1 VKGNFPVKLCTVVFA
16 VMFVVQSS
24 FAIGMWIKGNVTTV
38 PWVQNNHRYVI
49 LGNVKFTIMD
59 EAVAMEV
66 VEKKDAVYK
75 TEIDISDL
83 RRGDDVLVQ
92 AEGNRIYQI
101 EILR

>member
-1 VKGNFPVKLCTVVFA
+1 
-16 VMFVVQSS
+16 
-24 FAIGMWIKGNVTTV
+24 MWIKGNVTTV
-38 PWVQNNHRYVI
+38 PWVQNNNRYVI